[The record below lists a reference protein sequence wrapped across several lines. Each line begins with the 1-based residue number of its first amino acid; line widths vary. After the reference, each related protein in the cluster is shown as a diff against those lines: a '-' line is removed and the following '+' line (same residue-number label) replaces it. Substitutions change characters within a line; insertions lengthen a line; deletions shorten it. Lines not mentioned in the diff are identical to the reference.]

1 MAEGVQ
7 FPNIVDTEP
16 VLLASFQALFSERE
30 INFYLIEATVSMVF
44 CLRQPSLI
52 LTDTDD

>member
-30 INFYLIEATVSMVF
+30 INFYLIEATVSMGF
-44 CLRQPSLI
+44 LS
-52 LTDTDD
+52 